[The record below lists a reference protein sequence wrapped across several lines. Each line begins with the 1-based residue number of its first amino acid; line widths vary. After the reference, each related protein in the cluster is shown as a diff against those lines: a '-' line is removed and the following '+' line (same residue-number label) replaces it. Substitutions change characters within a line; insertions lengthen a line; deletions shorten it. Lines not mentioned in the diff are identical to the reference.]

1 MKKGNAP
8 WEELSLRKNP
18 YKGKLIAVEGID
30 GSGKTTQAKEL
41 VKRLNK
47 AGYNASYSKEPT
59 EDVIGQFIREKILS
73 GQYTLNPLAIQYLFN
88 ADRAMHMDKIEK
100 LLEKG
105 MIIVMDRCFWSSVA
119 YAMNDMEKP
128 LHWYNTAFSILS
140 FYHQFVVPDI
150 TFFLRINSGE
160 AFKRI
165 KDSDK
170 HKEIYDN
177 EKALEATE
185 KNYQLLIQEF
195 PKEFTMINA
204 ERKIEEVTDE
214 LYKRVIDA
222 LQIQHS

>member
-1 MKKGNAP
+1 MKEPK
-8 WEELSLRKNP
+8 WEDLQLRKNP
-18 YKGKLIAVEGID
+18 YKGKLIAIEGID

-41 VKRLNK
+41 VKRLNL

-73 GQYTLNPLAIQYLFN
+73 GQYKLNPLSIQYLFN

-105 MIIVMDRCFWSSVA
+105 MVIVMDRCFWSSVA

-140 FYHQFVVPDI
+140 FYHQFIVPDA
-150 TFFLRINSGE
+150 TFFLKISSDE

-165 KDSDK
+165 KDSSK

-177 EKALEATE
+177 KKALEGTE
-185 KNYQLLIQEF
+185 KNYNLLIQEF
-195 PKEFTMINA
+195 PKEFTIINA
-204 ERKIEEVTDE
+204 EKKVEELTDE
-214 LYKRVIDA
+214 LYEKIIA
-222 LQIQHS
+222 SL

>member
-1 MKKGNAP
+1 MKKGNAS
-8 WEELSLRKNP
+8 WSELSLRKNP
-18 YKGKLIAVEGID
+18 YKGKLIAIEGID

-59 EDVIGQFIREKILS
+59 NDVIGQFIREKILS
-73 GQYTLNPLAIQYLFN
+73 GEYALNPLALQYLFN
-88 ADRAMHMDKIEK
+88 ADRAMHMEKIEK

-119 YAMNDMEKP
+119 YAMSDMEGP
-128 LHWYNTAFSILS
+128 HNWYYTAFSILS
-140 FYHQFVVPDI
+140 FYHQFIVPDT
-150 TFFLRINSGE
+150 TFFLHISSDE
-160 AFKRI
+160 ALKRI
-165 KDSDK
+165 QQSEK

-204 ERKIEEVTDE
+204 ERKIEEVTND
-214 LYKRVIDA
+214 LYEKIIAA
-222 LQIQHS
+222 L